1 MRRAGFAVLGAV
13 LACATA
19 GERAP
24 QAPPP
29 SFRAVRSLV
38 LVRRADDRGSRPKDA
53 LDGLDES
60 LRARGYT
67 TRVVEVGGQGKS
79 ELARLHDLFDR
90 LELRAGSPRG
100 GSFGAGPTGDAGAS
114 AGEVV
119 AELGVDAVAS
129 YHRLEGRRFAP
140 PPPPA
145 PVFPGTYST
154 QTQAPTPWSAQ
165 GAFVIVDRS
174 GRLAVF
180 PWGESGQPGEPESAI
195 NAAEAIDQVVRG
207 LTGEAAEPE

>member
-1 MRRAGFAVLGAV
+1 MRRAGIAVLGAV

-19 GERAP
+19 GERP
-24 QAPPP
+24 PETPPP

-38 LVRRADDRGSRPKDA
+38 LVRYADDRGSRAKDA

-67 TRVVEVGGQGKS
+67 TRVVDVGQAKP
-79 ELARLHDLFDR
+79 ELARLRDLYGK
-90 LELRAGSPRG
+90 LELRADSPRG
-100 GSFGAGPTGDAGAS
+100 ERFGVSRTGDAGVL

-129 YHRLEGRRFAP
+129 YHRLDGWRFMP
-140 PPPPA
+140 PPTA
-145 PVFPGTYST
+145 PTFPGTAST
-154 QTQAPTPWSAQ
+154 QTQAPTPRFAH
-165 GAFVIVDRS
+165 GAFVMVDRS
-174 GRLAVF
+174 GHLAVF
-180 PWGESGQPGEPESAI
+180 PWGESGGLGDPETAI
-195 NAAEAIDQVVRG
+195 NAAEAIDQLVRS